1 MLEGM
6 NPRADVPPTRLC
18 PQRGRLLSLTWRL
31 LCRPLGTTCLHHRSA
46 CTTVTHPRRP
56 RPVLGRPDQHVAWR
70 GDELPAAGAAAVLDI
85 VLGHAAVAPGDAPS
99 EGALVSAPAR

>member
-1 MLEGM
+1 
-6 NPRADVPPTRLC
+6 
-18 PQRGRLLSLTWRL
+18 
-31 LCRPLGTTCLHHRSA
+31 
-46 CTTVTHPRRP
+46 
-56 RPVLGRPDQHVAWR
+56 VLGRPDQHVAWR